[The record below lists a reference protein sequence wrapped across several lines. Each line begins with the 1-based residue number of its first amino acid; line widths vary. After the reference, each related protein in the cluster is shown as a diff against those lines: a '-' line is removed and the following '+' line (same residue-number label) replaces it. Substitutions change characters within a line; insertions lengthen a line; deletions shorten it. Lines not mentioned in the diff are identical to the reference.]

1 MEFYFFY
8 TRIPLVFPGFP
19 AWNCHLGSCWK
30 SGIAQDFM
38 DASKHL
44 ELRGFYSQD
53 RIIFHGFDSVQSSRI
68 CFHGKSLLVPFIPKF
83 SGSLQFKF
91 QENRMNSQM
100 KPGKKTNEK
109 SKPELRNSQIH
120 LSSFPGISSQQ
131 VLLRK
136 TGILSQLEFPWRKTE
151 LSQLLLLDFLWNF
164 PGKQQNSQ
172 GSRAHFP
179 WISPLKQNFG
189 SSFFPTFPS

>member
-1 MEFYFFY
+1 MEWPPRELLEIWDRSGFYGCIQTPGIEGF
-8 TRIPLVFPGFP
+8 LFPGQNYFSWIRLCSILTDLLP
-19 AWNCHLGSCWK
+19 WK
-30 SGIAQDFM
+30 IPPCA
-38 DASKHL
+38 
-44 ELRGFYSQD
+44 FYSQ
-53 RIIFHGFDSVQSSRI
+53 IFRQLTVQ
-68 CFHGKSLLVPFIPKF
+68 IP
-83 SGSLQFKF
+83 
-91 QENRMNSQM
+91 R
-100 KPGKKTNEK
+100 KPNEFPNETWKKTNEK